1 MNNKKGLFMLIVS
14 MLLFGT
20 IGIFRKYIPLGSG
33 TVAVFRAWI
42 GCVFLF
48 GMLLLQKKRI
58 RVEKKTLPLLCIS
71 GAAIGFNWI
80 LLFEAYRY
88 VSVATA
94 TLCYYM
100 APVIVIAASPFVLKE
115 KLNLKKICCVISA
128 ILGVIPVSGI
138 LSDRTVT
145 DIRGILF
152 GLGAAILYASVILF
166 NKRLQGVGAFDRTL
180 LQLAFAGAVLLP
192 YVLLTEKVS
201 IGDYTPKVI
210 FLLLIVGIIHTGVAY
225 VLYFASLEKLKAQT
239 AALYSYIDPISA
251 ILLSAVILGELPG
264 VMTVVGAVL
273 ILGAAVVSD
282 LGDST

>member
-1 MNNKKGLFMLIVS
+1 M
-14 MLLFGT
+14 
-20 IGIFRKYIPLGSG
+20 
-33 TVAVFRAWI
+33 
-42 GCVFLF
+42 
-48 GMLLLQKKRI
+48 
-58 RVEKKTLPLLCIS
+58 
-71 GAAIGFNWI
+71 
-80 LLFEAYRY
+80 
-88 VSVATA
+88 
-94 TLCYYM
+94 
-100 APVIVIAASPFVLKE
+100 IA
-115 KLNLKKICCVISA
+115 A